1 MQKEDKGQ
9 KNKVRKEGKKETRQK
24 HDLLRTM
31 WALESS

>member
-1 MQKEDKGQ
+1 MQKDEKGK
-9 KNKVRKEGKKETRQK
+9 KNKARKEGKKETRQK